1 MSIYLIILQAV
12 KSKYIERNGE
22 EGQSIVA
29 KIKKNEISLHQTDV
43 DIIPETPWIKNGWEL
58 SPLIKP
64 PTVSILY
71 RYPTCMVGHVCVHVY
86 ISLSITRFI
95 FFSYSAS

>member
-1 MSIYLIILQAV
+1 MLIYLIILQAV

-29 KIKKNEISLHQTDV
+29 KIKKNEISLYQTDV
-43 DIIPETPWIKNGWEL
+43 DIIPEAPWIKDGWEL

-64 PTVSILY
+64 PTVSILD
-71 RYPTCMVGHVCVHVY
+71 TLHAW
-86 ISLSITRFI
+86 L
-95 FFSYSAS
+95 

>member
-43 DIIPETPWIKNGWEL
+43 DIIPEAPWIKDGWEL

-64 PTVSILY
+64 PTVSILD
-71 RYPTCMVGHVCVHVY
+71 TLHAW
-86 ISLSITRFI
+86 L
-95 FFSYSAS
+95 